1 MSKNRKLK
9 SRRIKQKVQVFFARR
24 DESVIIPSKIV
35 ENMGFDVYANF
46 EEENMVIN
54 PHETK
59 LIPTGLYSA
68 VEVGYGF
75 ILKER
80 GSTGTKGM
88 GQRSGVIDSGY
99 RGEWFVPITNLND
112 KPIVITKETNEET
125 LEVLKE
131 DYIVYPYTKAITQ
144 AILVPVPKV
153 QVNKIS
159 VEELQ
164 AIPSVRGTGALGSSK
179 K

>member
-1 MSKNRKLK
+1 MSKNRKRK
-9 SRRIKQKVQVFFARR
+9 SRRTRQKVQVSFARR
-24 DESVIIPSKIV
+24 DESVIIPSKII

-54 PHETK
+54 PHDPK

-88 GQRSGVIDSGY
+88 GQRSGVIDSG
-99 RGEWFVPITNLND
+99 
-112 KPIVITKETNEET
+112 
-125 LEVLKE
+125 
-131 DYIVYPYTKAITQ
+131 
-144 AILVPVPKV
+144 
-153 QVNKIS
+153 
-159 VEELQ
+159 
-164 AIPSVRGTGALGSSK
+164 
-179 K
+179 